1 MVAGGIQAFVCG
13 PIELIKT
20 RQQVSGIGAMTKRKK
35 ELVASQL
42 IVLLYLL
49 FKVASGPRYCP
60 E

>member
-35 ELVASQL
+35 EFVTF
-42 IVLLYLL
+42 YCL
-49 FKVASGPRYCP
+49 FQISVFSKVASGP
-60 E
+60 

>member
-35 ELVASQL
+35 EFVT
-42 IVLLYLL
+42 
-49 FKVASGPRYCP
+49 F
-60 E
+60 